1 MTLCNIIIL
10 ITQFGIKIK
19 ITITLFLEK
28 ASYEFPRI
36 SFWIKYKLLYH
47 NKTDASEETNINKTS
62 ASKGCDICHYWYFLN
77 KEFTFQPYACN
88 RCQDLLMVSMN
99 LSHIYILNIQNVD
112 CCIVNGISKSEATKL
127 LQNIVLTENSEY
139 YKEIKIKSN
148 FEAAN
153 LLQILI

>member
-1 MTLCNIIIL
+1 MNF
-10 ITQFGIKIK
+10 Q
-19 ITITLFLEK
+19 E
-28 ASYEFPRI
+28 I
-36 SFWIKYKLLYH
+36 SFRIKYKLLYH
-47 NKTDASEETNINKTS
+47 NKTDASKEININKTS

-139 YKEIKIKSN
+139 YKEINIKSN
-148 FEAAN
+148 FEAVN